1 MVKRDYYDI
10 LDVSRDAS
18 EDELKKSYRRLALKY
33 HPDRNPNDPVAEEK
47 FKEAAEA
54 YDVLN
59 DPEKRGLYDRY
70 GHDGLQGAGFQGFGG
85 AEDVFS
91 SFGSIFE
98 ELFGFGGGGGR
109 RGGRTAARTG
119 ADLRYDV
126 QVSLEEVVSGTEK
139 MLEFDKTETCI
150 QCLGKRTAPGTQP
163 TTCGTCGGMGQV
175 ERRQGFFAM
184 RTTCPRCRGQGVVIT
199 DPCPECRGLGLVQ
212 TPKKLS
218 VKIPPGMDENAR
230 LRLTGEG
237 EEGTNGG
244 PPGDLYVVVHVAP
257 HDIFE
262 RDGTDVHC
270 EVTISFS
277 QAALGA
283 DVDVPSLY
291 GPKTLTIPRGTQ
303 TRDTVVLRG
312 CGVPHVRGGGR
323 GDQIAHVVVR
333 TPTRL
338 SERQEELLR
347 EFAALGGES
356 VSVTQRSSLFTRIA
370 RAAARLWRA
379 LTMSVATPVRR
390 LGQMPPRPMPA
401 GRT

>member
-1 MVKRDYYDI
+1 MVKRDYYEI
-10 LDVSRDAS
+10 LHVSRDAS
-18 EDELKKSYRRLALKY
+18 EEELKKSYRRLALKY
-33 HPDRNPNDPVAEEK
+33 HPDRNPNDPVAEEN

-70 GHDGLQGAGFQGFGG
+70 GHDGLQGVGFQGFGA

-91 SFGSIFE
+91 SFGGIFE
-98 ELFGFGGGGGR
+98 ELFGFGGGR

-126 QVSLEEVVSGTEK
+126 QISLEEVVSGAEK

-163 TTCGTCGGMGQV
+163 STCNTCGGIGQV

-184 RTTCPRCRGQGVVIT
+184 RTTCPQCRGQGVIIT
-199 DPCPECRGLGLVQ
+199 DPCQECRGLGLVQ

-218 VKIPPGMDENAR
+218 VKIPPGMDESSR

-237 EEGTNGG
+237 EEGTSGG
-244 PPGDLYVVVHVAP
+244 APGDLYVVVHVAP
-257 HDIFE
+257 HDTFE
-262 RDGTDVHC
+262 RDGVNVHC
-270 EVTISFS
+270 EVTVSFS

-283 DVDVPSLY
+283 DVEVPSLY
-291 GPKTLTIPRGTQ
+291 GPKTLTVPRGTQ
-303 TRDTVVLRG
+303 SRDTLVLRG
-312 CGVPHVRGGGR
+312 CGVPLVRGGGR
-323 GDQIAHVVVR
+323 GDQIAHIAVR

-338 SERQEELLR
+338 TERQEELLR
-347 EFAALGGES
+347 EFAALNGDS
-356 VSVTQRSSLFTRIA
+356 ISTTQRSSLFTQVA
-370 RAAARLWRA
+370 RAAARLWRSLNLSMA
-379 LTMSVATPVRR
+379 LQTRR
-390 LGQMPPRPMPA
+390 LGQMPP
-401 GRT
+401 GV

>member
-1 MVKRDYYDI
+1 MVKRDYYEI

-98 ELFGFGGGGGR
+98 ELFGFGGGR
-109 RGGRTAARTG
+109 RSGRTAARTG

-126 QVSLEEVVSGTEK
+126 QISLEEVVSGAEK

-163 TTCGTCGGMGQV
+163 ATCNTCGGIGQV

-184 RTTCPRCRGQGVVIT
+184 RTTCPQCRGQGVIIT

-218 VKIPPGMDENAR
+218 VKIPPGMDESSR

-244 PPGDLYVVVHVAP
+244 APGDLYVVVHVAP
-257 HDIFE
+257 HDTFE
-262 RDGTDVHC
+262 RDGVNVHC
-270 EVTISFS
+270 EVTVSFS

-283 DVDVPSLY
+283 DVEVPSLY
-291 GPKTLTIPRGTQ
+291 GPKTLTVPRGTQ
-303 TRDTVVLRG
+303 SRDTLVLRG
-312 CGVPHVRGGGR
+312 CGVPLVRGGGR
-323 GDQIAHVVVR
+323 GDQIAHIAVR

-347 EFAALGGES
+347 EFAALNGES
-356 VSVTQRSSLFTRIA
+356 ISTTQRSSLFTRIA
-370 RAAARLWRA
+370 RAAARLWRSFTLSMA
-379 LTMSVATPVRR
+379 LHTRL
-390 LGQMPPRPMPA
+390 LGQVRPRV
-401 GRT
+401 

>member
-1 MVKRDYYDI
+1 MIKRDYYEI
-10 LDVSRDAS
+10 LEVPRDANE
-18 EDELKKSYRRLALKY
+18 EDLKKSYRKLALKY
-33 HPDRNPNDPVAEEK
+33 HPDRNPDDDVAEEK

-59 DPEKRGLYDRY
+59 DPEKRSLYDRY

-98 ELFGFGGGGGR
+98 ELFGFGGGR
-109 RGGRTAARTG
+109 RGARTAARAG

-126 QVSLEEVVSGTEK
+126 QISLEEVVSGTEK

-150 QCLGKRTAPGTQP
+150 RCLGKRTAPGTQP
-163 TTCGTCGGMGQV
+163 TTCETCGGLGQV

-184 RTTCPRCRGQGVVIT
+184 RASCPRCRGQGVVIT
-199 DPCPECRGLGLVQ
+199 NPCPECRGLGLVQ
-212 TPKKLS
+212 TAKKLS
-218 VKIPPGMDENAR
+218 VKIPAGMDENSR

-237 EEGTNGG
+237 EEGANGG

-257 HDIFE
+257 HDLFE
-262 RDGTDVHC
+262 CHGADVHC
-270 EVTISFS
+270 EVTVSFS

-283 DVDVPSLY
+283 DVEVPSLY

-303 TRDTVVLRG
+303 TRDTLSLRG

-323 GDQIAHVVVR
+323 GDQVAHLVVR

-338 SERQEELLR
+338 TERQEELLR
-347 EFAALGGES
+347 EFAALNGES
-356 VSVTQRSSLFTRIA
+356 VSVTQRRSLFSRIA

-379 LTMSVATPVRR
+379 LTLSVALLVRR
-390 LGQMPPRPMPA
+390 PGQVLPRA
-401 GRT
+401 

>member
-1 MVKRDYYDI
+1 MVKRDYYEI

-18 EDELKKSYRRLALKY
+18 DEELKKSYRRLALKY

-98 ELFGFGGGGGR
+98 ELFGFGGGR
-109 RGGRTAARTG
+109 RGGRASARTG
-119 ADLRYDV
+119 ADLRYDL

-184 RTTCPRCRGQGVVIT
+184 RTTCPHCRGQGVIIT
-199 DPCPECRGLGLVQ
+199 EPCAECRGLGLVQ

-218 VKIPPGMDENAR
+218 VKIPPGIDENSR

-244 PPGDLYVVVHVAP
+244 TPGDLYVVVHVAP
-257 HDIFE
+257 HDTFE
-262 RDGTDVHC
+262 RDGVNVHC
-270 EVTISFS
+270 EVTVSFS

-283 DVDVPSLY
+283 EVEVASLY
-291 GPKTLTIPRGTQ
+291 GPKTLTVPRGTQ
-303 TRDTVVLRG
+303 TRDTLVLRG
-312 CGVPHVRGGGR
+312 CGVPYMRGGG
-323 GDQIAHVVVR
+323 
-333 TPTRL
+333 
-338 SERQEELLR
+338 
-347 EFAALGGES
+347 AAIRSPISWCALPP
-356 VSVTQRSSLFTRIA
+356 VSPNA
-370 RAAARLWRA
+370 RKNCCGNL
-379 LTMSVATPVRR
+379 
-390 LGQMPPRPMPA
+390 PP
-401 GRT
+401 

>member
-1 MVKRDYYDI
+1 MVKRDYYEI

-18 EDELKKSYRRLALKY
+18 DEELKKSYRRLALKY
-33 HPDRNPNDPVAEEK
+33 HPDRNPDDPVAEER

-59 DPEKRGLYDRY
+59 DPEKRSLYDRF

-85 AEDVFS
+85 SEDVFS

-98 ELFGFGGGGGR
+98 ELFGFSGGGGR
-109 RGGRTAARTG
+109 RGGRAAARTG
-119 ADLRYDV
+119 SDLRYDL
-126 QVSLEEVVSGTEK
+126 QISLEEVVSGTEK

-184 RTTCPRCRGQGVVIT
+184 RTTCPHCRGQGVIIT
-199 DPCPECRGLGLVQ
+199 DPCKECRGLGLVQ

-218 VKIPPGMDENAR
+218 VKIPPGMDENSR

-244 PPGDLYVVVHVAP
+244 APGDLYVVVHVAP
-257 HDIFE
+257 HDTFE
-262 RDGTDVHC
+262 RDGVNVHS
-270 EVTISFS
+270 EVTVSFS

-283 DVDVPSLY
+283 DVEVPSLY
-291 GPKTLTIPRGTQ
+291 GARTLTVPRGTQ
-303 TRDTVVLRG
+303 TRDTLVLRG
-312 CGVPHVRGGGR
+312 CGVPHMRGGGR
-323 GDQIAHVVVR
+323 GDQIAHIVVR

-347 EFAALGGES
+347 EFAALNGES
-356 VSVTQRSSLFTRIA
+356 DSVSQRSSLYTRIT
-370 RAAARLWRA
+370 RAAARLWRSLTLSMA
-379 LTMSVATPVRR
+379 LPDRL
-390 LGQMPPRPMPA
+390 LGQAPPRI
-401 GRT
+401 

>member
-1 MVKRDYYDI
+1 MVKRDYYEI
-10 LDVSRDAS
+10 LDVTRDAS
-18 EDELKKSYRRLALKY
+18 EEELKKSYRRLALKY

-109 RGGRTAARTG
+109 RGGRSAARTG

-163 TTCGTCGGMGQV
+163 TTCSTCGGIGQV

-184 RTTCPRCRGQGVVIT
+184 RTTCPHCRGQGVIIT
-199 DPCPECRGLGLVQ
+199 DPCRECRGLGLVQ
-212 TPKKLS
+212 NPKKLS
-218 VKIPPGMDENAR
+218 VKIPAGMDENSR

-244 PPGDLYVVVHVAP
+244 APGDLYVVVHVAP
-257 HDIFE
+257 HDTFE
-262 RDGTDVHC
+262 RDGVDVHC
-270 EVTISFS
+270 EVTVSFP

-283 DVDVPSLY
+283 DIEVPSLY
-291 GPKTLTIPRGTQ
+291 GPKTLTVPRGTQ
-303 TRDTVVLRG
+303 TRDTLVLRG

-323 GDQIAHVVVR
+323 GDQVAHIVVR

-338 SERQEELLR
+338 TERQEELLR
-347 EFAALGGES
+347 EFAGLKGES
-356 VSVTQRSSLFTRIA
+356 VSVTQRASLFTRIA
-370 RAAARLWRA
+370 RAAARLWHS
-379 LTMSVATPVRR
+379 LNLSVLSVGLPGHR
-390 LGQMPPRPMPA
+390 LGQAPPSL
-401 GRT
+401 

>member
-1 MVKRDYYDI
+1 MVKRDYYEI

-18 EDELKKSYRRLALKY
+18 EEELKKSYRRLALKY

-59 DPEKRGLYDRY
+59 DSEKRGLYDRY

-98 ELFGFGGGGGR
+98 ELFGFGGGR

-126 QVSLEEVVSGTEK
+126 QISLEEVVSGAEK

-163 TTCGTCGGMGQV
+163 ATCNTCGGIGQV

-184 RTTCPRCRGQGVVIT
+184 RTTCPQCRGQGVIIT
-199 DPCPECRGLGLVQ
+199 DPCQECRGLGLVQ

-218 VKIPPGMDENAR
+218 VKIPPGMDESSR

-237 EEGTNGG
+237 EEGTSGG
-244 PPGDLYVVVHVAP
+244 APGDLYVVVHVAP
-257 HDIFE
+257 HDTFE
-262 RDGTDVHC
+262 RDGVNVHC
-270 EVTISFS
+270 EVTVSFS

-283 DVDVPSLY
+283 DVEVPSLY
-291 GPKTLTIPRGTQ
+291 GPKTLTVPRGTQ
-303 TRDTVVLRG
+303 SQDTLILRG
-312 CGVPHVRGGGR
+312 CGVPLVRGGGR
-323 GDQIAHVVVR
+323 GDQIAHIAVR

-338 SERQEELLR
+338 TERQEELLR
-347 EFAALGGES
+347 EFAALNGES
-356 VSVTQRSSLFTRIA
+356 ISTTQRSALFTRIA
-370 RAAARLWRA
+370 RAAARLWHT
-379 LTMSVATPVRR
+379 LTMSVALQTHR
-390 LGQMPPRPMPA
+390 LGQVTPRV
-401 GRT
+401 

>member
-1 MVKRDYYDI
+1 MVKRDYYEI

-18 EDELKKSYRRLALKY
+18 EEELKKSYRRLALKY

-59 DPEKRGLYDRY
+59 DSEKRGLYDRY

-85 AEDVFS
+85 TEDVFS

-98 ELFGFGGGGGR
+98 ELFGFGGGR

-126 QVSLEEVVSGTEK
+126 QISLEEVVSGAEK

-163 TTCGTCGGMGQV
+163 TTCNTCGGIGQV

-184 RTTCPRCRGQGVVIT
+184 RTTCPQCRGQGVIIT
-199 DPCPECRGLGLVQ
+199 DPCHECRGLGLVQ

-218 VKIPPGMDENAR
+218 VKIPPGMDESSR

-237 EEGTNGG
+237 EEGTSGG
-244 PPGDLYVVVHVAP
+244 APGDLYVVVHVAP
-257 HDIFE
+257 HDTFE
-262 RDGTDVHC
+262 RDGVNVHC
-270 EVTISFS
+270 EVTVSFS

-283 DVDVPSLY
+283 DVEVPSLY
-291 GPKTLTIPRGTQ
+291 GPKTLTVPRGTQ
-303 TRDTVVLRG
+303 SRDTLVLRG
-312 CGVPHVRGGGR
+312 CGVPLVRGGGR
-323 GDQIAHVVVR
+323 GDQIAHIAVR

-347 EFAALGGES
+347 EFAALNGES
-356 VSVTQRSSLFTRIA
+356 ISTTQRSSLFTRIA
-370 RAAARLWRA
+370 RAAARLWRSFTLSMA
-379 LTMSVATPVRR
+379 LQSRR
-390 LGQMPPRPMPA
+390 LGQVPPRV
-401 GRT
+401 

>member
-1 MVKRDYYDI
+1 MVKRDYYEI

-18 EDELKKSYRRLALKY
+18 EDELKKNYRKLALKY
-33 HPDRNPNDPVAEEK
+33 HPDRNPDDPKAEEK

-59 DPEKRGLYDRY
+59 DPEKRSLYDRY

-85 AEDVFS
+85 TEDVFS

-98 ELFGFGGGGGR
+98 ELFGFGGGGR
-109 RGGRTAARTG
+109 RGGRPAARAG

-126 QVSLEEVVSGTEK
+126 QVTLEEVVSGTEK

-175 ERRQGFFAM
+175 ERRQGFFSM
-184 RTTCPRCRGQGVVIT
+184 RTTCPHCRGQGVVIT

-212 TPKKLS
+212 APKKLS
-218 VKIPPGMDENAR
+218 VKIPPGMDENSR

-262 RDGTDVHC
+262 RDGVNVHC

-283 DVDVPSLY
+283 DVEVPSLY

-303 TRDTVVLRG
+303 TRDTLILRG

-338 SERQEELLR
+338 TERQEELLR
-347 EFAALGGES
+347 EFAALNGES

-379 LTMSVATPVRR
+379 LSLSVALPVQR
-390 LGQMPPRPMPA
+390 LGQVSPRP
-401 GRT
+401 

>member
-1 MVKRDYYDI
+1 MAKRDYYDI

-59 DPEKRGLYDRY
+59 DPEKRSLYDRY

-98 ELFGFGGGGGR
+98 ELFGFSGGGGR

-126 QVSLEEVVSGTEK
+126 QISLEEVVSGTEK

-163 TTCGTCGGMGQV
+163 ATCGTCGGMGQV

-184 RTTCPRCRGQGVVIT
+184 RTTCPHCRGQGVVIT

-218 VKIPPGMDENAR
+218 VKIPPGMDENSR

-379 LTMSVATPVRR
+379 LARTVATPVRR
-390 LGQMPPRPMPA
+390 LGQVAPRV
-401 GRT
+401 

>member
-1 MVKRDYYDI
+1 M
-10 LDVSRDAS
+10 
-18 EDELKKSYRRLALKY
+18 
-33 HPDRNPNDPVAEEK
+33 AEEK

-59 DPEKRGLYDRY
+59 DPEKRSLYDRY

-109 RGGRTAARTG
+109 RGGRTAARAG

-126 QVSLEEVVSGTEK
+126 QITLEEVVSGTEK

-163 TTCGTCGGMGQV
+163 ATCGTCGGMGQV

-184 RTTCPRCRGQGVVIT
+184 RTTCPHCRGQGVVIT

-244 PPGDLYVVVHVAP
+244 PHGDLYVVVHVAP
-257 HDIFE
+257 HDVFE
-262 RDGTDVHC
+262 RDGVNVHC

-291 GPKTLTIPRGTQ
+291 GPRPS
-303 TRDTVVLRG
+303 
-312 CGVPHVRGGGR
+312 P
-323 GDQIAHVVVR
+323 
-333 TPTRL
+333 
-338 SERQEELLR
+338 S
-347 EFAALGGES
+347 
-356 VSVTQRSSLFTRIA
+356 
-370 RAAARLWRA
+370 RAA
-379 LTMSVATPVRR
+379 
-390 LGQMPPRPMPA
+390 PRPA
-401 GRT
+401 TRWSCAAAACRTCAAADAATRSPTSWCAPPPVSANARKNCCANLPPWAASRSA

>member
-1 MVKRDYYDI
+1 MVKRDYYEI
-10 LDVSRDAS
+10 LGVARDAS
-18 EDELKKSYRRLALKY
+18 EEELKKSYRKLALKY
-33 HPDRNPNDPVAEEK
+33 HPDRNPDDPKAEEK

-59 DPEKRGLYDRY
+59 DPEKRSLYDRY
-70 GHDGLQGAGFQGFGG
+70 GHDGLQGAGFQGFGA

-98 ELFGFGGGGGR
+98 ELFGFGGGG
-109 RGGRTAARTG
+109 RGGRTAARAG

-126 QVSLEEVVSGTEK
+126 EITLEEVVSGTEK
-139 MLEFDKTETCI
+139 VLEFDKTETCI

-163 TTCGTCGGMGQV
+163 TPCGTCGGIGQV

-199 DPCPECRGLGLVQ
+199 DPCLTCRGQGLVQ

-218 VKIPPGMDENAR
+218 VKIPAGMDENSR

-237 EEGTNGG
+237 EEGTDGG
-244 PPGDLYVVVHVAP
+244 PPGDLYVVVHVAS
-257 HDIFE
+257 HDLFE
-262 RDGTDVHC
+262 RHGADVHC
-270 EVTISFS
+270 KVTISFS

-283 DVDVPSLY
+283 DVEVPSLY
-291 GPKTLTIPRGTQ
+291 GSKTLTIPPGTQ
-303 TRDTVVLRG
+303 TRDTLSLRG
-312 CGVPHVRGGGR
+312 GGVPHVRGGGR
-323 GDQIAHVVVR
+323 GDQIAHIVVR

-338 SERQEELLR
+338 TERQEELLR
-347 EFAALGGES
+347 EFAALSGEA

-379 LTMSVATPVRR
+379 LTLSITLPVRR
-390 LGQMPPRPMPA
+390 LGQAPPRP
-401 GRT
+401 